1 MEILCF
7 FKYTTDYEKNNLKNI
22 HRTIA
27 VLLTLALLVS
37 CDRPTRITKTFLWN
51 EDVKELT
58 GGKLYTWLQK
68 APFDNELDRYKE
80 GAVVITSANQVFPFK
95 ARYYSTLEQLGRY
108 YSTDLI
114 LWVTGIWK

>member
-1 MEILCF
+1 
-7 FKYTTDYEKNNLKNI
+7 NLKNI

-37 CDRPTRITKTFLWN
+37 CDRPTRITKTCVWHG
-51 EDVKELT
+51 EVKELT

-68 APFDNELDRYKE
+68 ATIDNEMERDKE
-80 GAVVITSANQVFPFK
+80 GAVVITSASQVFPFK

-108 YSTDLI
+108 YSTGLI